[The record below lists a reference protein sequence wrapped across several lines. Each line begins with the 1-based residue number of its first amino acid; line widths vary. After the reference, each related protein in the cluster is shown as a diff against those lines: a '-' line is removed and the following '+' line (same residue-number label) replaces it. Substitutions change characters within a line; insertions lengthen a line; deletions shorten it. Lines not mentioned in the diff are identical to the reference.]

1 MFESIATQVIAGV
14 TIAAIVGILGWFLLL
29 KKLEIQLSQLEEEF
43 NKSFNSMDKRVVLLE
58 EHLRQ
63 QTEINYSLRSELQI
77 MNVKFSNL
85 LDNLDRLLSNK

>member
-1 MFESIATQVIAGV
+1 MFESIAIQVIAGV

-29 KKLEIQLSQLEEEF
+29 KKLEIKLSQLEEEF
-43 NKSFNSMDKRVVLLE
+43 SKSFTSMDKRVVLLE

-63 QTEINYSLRSELQI
+63 QTEINYSLRAELQI

-85 LDNLDRLLSNK
+85 LDNLDRLLPNK